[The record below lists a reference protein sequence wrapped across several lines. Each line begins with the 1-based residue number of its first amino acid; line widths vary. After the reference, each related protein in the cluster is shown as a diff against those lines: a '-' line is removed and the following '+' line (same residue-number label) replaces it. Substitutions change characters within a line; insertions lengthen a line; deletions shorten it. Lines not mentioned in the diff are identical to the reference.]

1 MSWSTPAS
9 IRAQVE
15 KAWDSG
21 RLLAARVS
29 GESPFPLEIRLRRP
43 SARDITERFGA
54 VMDWV
59 NALREQSRERR
70 GYGYE
75 LRWQQVNNRV
85 HGSNAIPVAAIIAD
99 ETQALQLIRRQQD
112 AQRFQALVD
121 TLLHHHL
128 ELQDWIARH
137 PLAVLRHAH
146 DWPRL
151 LAVLAWFLAHPRPG
165 LYLRQLD
172 IPGVDTK
179 FIETRRGLL
188 AELLDVVLPAT
199 AIHRDASGVKGFAR
213 RYGLRTEAPQIRFR
227 LLDPAL
233 SIQGL
238 RDIAVP
244 PEEFSGLSLPVQ
256 RVFITENR
264 TNGLAFPETSAS
276 LVIFGLGYGLERL
289 REIPW
294 LHNSALWYWGDID
307 THGFGILNRLRASL
321 PHARSLLMDR
331 PTLMG
336 HHPLWGQEPEEKR
349 YTGHPTR
356 LTADE
361 QALFEE
367 LRADRLGA
375 RVRLE
380 QERISFSAV
389 ERAVAATE
397 VITQGR

>member
-1 MSWSTPAS
+1 M
-9 IRAQVE
+9 
-15 KAWDSG
+15 
-21 RLLAARVS
+21 
-29 GESPFPLEIRLRRP
+29 
-43 SARDITERFGA
+43 
-54 VMDWV
+54 
-59 NALREQSRERR
+59 
-70 GYGYE
+70 
-75 LRWQQVNNRV
+75 
-85 HGSNAIPVAAIIAD
+85 
-99 ETQALQLIRRQQD
+99 
-112 AQRFQALVD
+112 
-121 TLLHHHL
+121 
-128 ELQDWIARH
+128 
-137 PLAVLRHAH
+137 LRHAH

-294 LHNSALWYWGDID
+294 LHDSALWYWGDID

-336 HHPLWGQEPEEKR
+336 HHPC
-349 YTGHPTR
+349 
-356 LTADE
+356 
-361 QALFEE
+361 
-367 LRADRLGA
+367 GA
-375 RVRLE
+375 RNPRRSATPATPPGSPPTSRHCSRNCAQTVWARGCDWSRSASPSAPSSVRWRRPRSLHKGVNAH
-380 QERISFSAV
+380 RY
-389 ERAVAATE
+389 RDATHDLTLHRLS
-397 VITQGR
+397 VTS

>member
-21 RLLAARVS
+21 RLLAARIS

-43 SARDITERFGA
+43 GARDITERFGA

-59 NALREQSRERR
+59 NTLREQSREKR

-85 HGSNAIPVAAIIAD
+85 HGSNAIPVAAVIPD
-99 ETQALQLIRRQQD
+99 EAQALRLIGRQQD
-112 AQRFQALVD
+112 AQRFQALAD
-121 TLLHHHL
+121 TVLHHHP
-128 ELQDWIARH
+128 ELRDWIARR
-137 PLAVLRHAH
+137 PLSVLRHAD

-151 LAVLAWFLAHPRPG
+151 LAVLAWFLANPRPG

-179 FIETRRGLL
+179 FIETRRSLL

-199 AIHRDASGVKGFAR
+199 AIQRDASGVKGFAR

-227 LLDPAL
+227 LLDQAL
-233 SIQGL
+233 AIHGM

-244 PEEFSGLSLPVQ
+244 PEEFAGLNLPVR

-264 TNGLAFPETSAS
+264 TNGLAFPDAAGS

-294 LHNSALWYWGDID
+294 LHDTAIWYWGDID
-307 THGFGILNRLRASL
+307 THGFGILNRLRAGL

-331 PTLMG
+331 PTLID
-336 HHPLWGQEPEEKR
+336 HQPLWGQEPQDKR

-356 LTADE
+356 LTATE

-367 LRADRLGA
+367 LRTDRLGE

-380 QERISFSAV
+380 QERIAFSVV

-397 VITQGR
+397 GVT

>member
-1 MSWSTPAS
+1 MAC
-9 IRAQVE
+9 
-15 KAWDSG
+15 
-21 RLLAARVS
+21 ARK
-29 GESPFPLEIRLRRP
+29 RRR
-43 SARDITERFGA
+43 S
-54 VMDWV
+54 
-59 NALREQSRERR
+59 
-70 GYGYE
+70 
-75 LRWQQVNNRV
+75 
-85 HGSNAIPVAAIIAD
+85 
-99 ETQALQLIRRQQD
+99 
-112 AQRFQALVD
+112 
-121 TLLHHHL
+121 
-128 ELQDWIARH
+128 
-137 PLAVLRHAH
+137 
-146 DWPRL
+146 
-151 LAVLAWFLAHPRPG
+151 
-165 LYLRQLD
+165 
-172 IPGVDTK
+172 
-179 FIETRRGLL
+179 
-188 AELLDVVLPAT
+188 
-199 AIHRDASGVKGFAR
+199 
-213 RYGLRTEAPQIRFR
+213 RFR

-244 PEEFSGLSLPVQ
+244 PEEFAGLSLPVQ

-294 LHNSALWYWGDID
+294 LHDSALWYWGDID